1 MKAKKKVNMKKE
13 RKLGDRGNQSGG
25 VGEGETKQKREK
37 KVIQNNILQTR
48 DKVDEK
54 KPDLLME
61 RVGKTNKI
69 ISNVK

>member
-54 KPDLLME
+54 K
-61 RVGKTNKI
+61 T
-69 ISNVK
+69 

>member
-54 KPDLLME
+54 KNL
-61 RVGKTNKI
+61 I
-69 ISNVK
+69 Y